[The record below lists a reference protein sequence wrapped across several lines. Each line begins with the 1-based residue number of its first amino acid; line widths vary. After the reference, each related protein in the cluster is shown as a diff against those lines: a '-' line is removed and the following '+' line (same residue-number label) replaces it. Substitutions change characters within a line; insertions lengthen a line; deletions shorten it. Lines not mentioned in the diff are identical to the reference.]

1 MPASEKHTIGRGQ
14 GELLD
19 EIKNLALKAG
29 DAILEVYSSADF
41 GTTFKEEGSP
51 LTLADKA
58 SNSIITDGLSRISP
72 GMPVLSEECES
83 APYEVRKAWERFWL
97 VDPLDGTKE
106 FIKRNGEFTVNIAL
120 IAGDAPVMGVVY
132 APVLRVMYYASA
144 GSGAFKEKDGA
155 TTRIFAPDYRGSM
168 LKVVGSRSHAGEELG
183 RFVERIGQ
191 AELVSMGSSLKLCLV
206 AEGAAHLYPRFGPT
220 MEWDTAAAQCV
231 VEEAGGA
238 VTDLK
243 GQRLCYNKK
252 ELKNPFFMVSGKP
265 PFPWQGHLA

>member
-1 MPASEKHTIGRGQ
+1 MPASEKHTVGRVQ
-14 GELLD
+14 WELLD
-19 EIKNLALKAG
+19 EIKSLALKAG
-29 DAILEVYSSADF
+29 TAVIEVYSSADF

-58 SNSIITDGLSRISP
+58 SNSIITDGLKRISP
-72 GMPVLSEECES
+72 GIPVLSEESEA

-120 IAGDAPVMGVVY
+120 IAGN
-132 APVLRVMYYASA
+132 
-144 GSGAFKEKDGA
+144 
-155 TTRIFAPDYRGSM
+155 
-168 LKVVGSRSHAGEELG
+168 
-183 RFVERIGQ
+183 
-191 AELVSMGSSLKLCLV
+191 LV

-265 PFPWQGHLA
+265 PFPWQGILA